1 MSFFKRVCLSICL
14 SVITQKVFF
23 LTFSKLQMCL
33 FSYLCVRKTQ
43 KKPIFQLASELQT
56 RLNWNSH
63 TKSGL
68 VREVPWATFVFENRK
83 LRVPVWKE
91 QRVFPYMEDI
101 NFDIESSILAYIKD
115 LTGNNKLN
123 WRRHIRDHKL
133 ELNKH
138 IFTGTGAK
146 RPWPFITRKSKRGL
160 MKGRRTKSRPQELAA
175 G

>member
-33 FSYLCVRKTQ
+33 FSYLCVRKTP
-43 KKPIFQLASELQT
+43 KKSRYFNLLQNYRPDWAEIHTQNLGWSGKCLEL
-56 RLNWNSH
+56 LLFF
-63 TKSGL
+63 K
-68 VREVPWATFVFENRK
+68 NRK
-83 LRVPVWKE
+83 LRFPVWKE

-123 WRRHIRDHKL
+123 WTRPIRDHQL
-133 ELNKH
+133 ESN
-138 IFTGTGAK
+138 
-146 RPWPFITRKSKRGL
+146 
-160 MKGRRTKSRPQELAA
+160 
-175 G
+175 